1 MIWFQYGVL
10 GLAGGAV
17 FALLAVGIVLA
28 YRATGVLNFAHASM
42 GMTCAYVNFE
52 LLARFGI
59 PVSVA
64 LLASLLFGAALGVA
78 VYELVFRPMAST
90 PQVVRLLASFG
101 LAGVLQGL
109 VGLVWSRLGTPN
121 PFGRSLLPVNRGLDI
136 GGVIVPWQR
145 VAVIVAGISVSV
157 LLTVV
162 VNRTS
167 FGVQLRALAQ
177 NPMAARLAGVDDRRV
192 QRAAWAIAGA
202 TAALA
207 GVLIVPFGALSPLA
221 LNGFQLKALAAAVVG
236 GFASLPAAV
245 IGGIGIGVVQELLVG
260 APELINGLRSA
271 VASLVV
277 LGLLLVG
284 VERFFVSPQEA
295 RAIEGDDRPAASAA
309 RAVVLGRPATWLL
322 GAALVALI
330 ITTLSGFWAF
340 VVARTLVYALLALS
354 LVVLTGWSG
363 QVSLM
368 PGTFAGVGACL
379 AWVLSARFGYP
390 MPLVLPLAALA
401 TIPVCAIVGV
411 VALRL
416 RPLYVAVATI
426 ALAGLFEDTLF
437 RQDWFGNR
445 GAAMTVVRPSLVRGD
460 RAFAITVLGVSA
472 CVFAFVAAVGRARTG
487 RALWMT
493 RDNPRAAAAGGV
505 NPVKYGLLS
514 FSLSAGIAGL
524 AGALFAYLLGTFNTE
539 TFGFLVLSLAA
550 FGLVIVGGIR
560 SPLGAV
566 VGAFLFV
573 YVTEVFRSSGSV
585 SDWTSVA
592 VGVGI
597 IVVLAR
603 TPDGLV
609 GVIQRLARRRVSEP
623 AGPAA
628 PQAEPQ
634 ELERV

>member
-1 MIWFQYGVL
+1 VIWFQYAVL

-17 FALLAVGIVLA
+17 FALLAVGIVLV

-42 GMTCAYVNFE
+42 GMVCAYVNFD
-52 LLARFGI
+52 LLPRYEGL
-59 PVSVA
+59 PVGVA
-64 LLASLLFGAALGVA
+64 LVITLAFGAVLGVA
-78 VYELVFRPMAST
+78 VHELVFRPMASS

-121 PFGRSLLPVNRGLDI
+121 PFGRSLFAVNRGLDVA
-136 GGVIVPWQR
+136 GVVVPWQR
-145 VAVIVAGISVSV
+145 VAVIVAGVSVSV
-157 LLTVV
+157 GLTLV

-167 FGVQLRALAQ
+167 FGIQLRALAQ
-177 NPMAARLAGVDDRRV
+177 NPLAARLAGVDERRV
-192 QRAAWAIAGA
+192 QRGVWAIAGA

-207 GVLIVPFGALSPLA
+207 GVLVIPFGALSPLA

-245 IGGIGIGVVQELLVG
+245 LGGIGIGVVQELLVG
-260 APELINGLRSA
+260 APAPLNGLRSA
-271 VASLVV
+271 LASLVV
-277 LGLLLVG
+277 LGLLVVG
-284 VERFFVSPQEA
+284 VERFFVSTQEA
-295 RAIEGDDRPAASAA
+295 RALEGDDRPAASAA
-309 RAVVLGRPATWLL
+309 RAVVLGRPSSWLL
-322 GAALVALI
+322 GAVVVALA

-340 VVARTLVYALLALS
+340 VVARTLVYALLGLS

-379 AWVLSARFGYP
+379 AWLLGTRYGVP
-390 MPLVLPLAALA
+390 MPLVLPLAAAA
-401 TIPVCAIVGV
+401 TVPVCALVGV

-437 RQDWFGNR
+437 RQDWFANG
-445 GAAMTVVRPSLVRGD
+445 GAAMTIARPHLIRGD
-460 RAFAITVLGVSA
+460 RAFAIAVLALAA
-472 CVFAFVAAVGRARTG
+472 CVFAFTAAVGRARTG

-493 RDNPRAAAAGGV
+493 RDNPRGAAAGGV

-514 FSLSAGIAGL
+514 FSLSAAIAGF

-550 FGLVIVGGIR
+550 FGLVTVGGIR
-560 SPLGAV
+560 SPLGAA

-592 VGVGI
+592 VGAGI

-609 GVIQRLARRRVSEP
+609 GAVQRAGRRLGA
-623 AGPAA
+623 AGAG
-628 PQAEPQ
+628 
-634 ELERV
+634 RD